1 MTRLVLLF
9 LHLLGA
15 SVWVGGHLILVIRIL
30 PKAMKNKEV
39 ESILAF
45 EKNYEPIGIPAL
57 LTQVITG
64 ILLALHVGI
73 GPELWFSFSNPVEKV
88 ISVKLLLLLA
98 TAALAIHAR
107 FFIIPKLSRENLP
120 YLASHIITVSIL
132 SLGFVLMGLIIRMGG
147 LSG

>member
-1 MTRLVLLF
+1 
-9 LHLLGA
+9 
-15 SVWVGGHLILVIRIL
+15 
-30 PKAMKNKEV
+30 MKNKEV